1 MNGEQFTSE
10 EQALIERLQNA
21 PHAHLRP
28 AAVDGIRRRML
39 EAFDTPPVPGSAP
52 NWISAHLPIVVGI
65 LIAVIVLVAMWIF
78 SGQVS
83 PGLVETATPRS
94 DIIMITETPGPEVT
108 IETTET
114 PTPEVTTEIAETPAP
129 EATEMFAGEDTL
141 ADTPNANSVTASAWY
156 DDGTC
161 NNPPP
166 EWAPA
171 SGWRRRCG
179 SDSQG
184 TNPGGNNAGQG
195 NNNGNNNSGGN
206 RGQGKGN
213 S

>member
-1 MNGEQFTSE
+1 MNGEQFTPK

-21 PHAHLRP
+21 PQAHLRP
-28 AAVDGIRRRML
+28 VAVDAIRQRML
-39 EAFDTPPVPGSAP
+39 ESLDTPPVPESVP

-78 SGQVS
+78 SRQVS
-83 PGLVETATPRS
+83 PGVVETATPRS
-94 DIIMITETPGPEVT
+94 DIIMTTETPVPEVT

-114 PTPEVTTEIAETPAP
+114 PTPEVTTEITETPAP
-129 EATEMFAGEDTL
+129 EATEIFAGEDTP
-141 ADTPNANSVTASAWY
+141 AGTPNANSVTASAWY

-166 EWAPA
+166 DWAPA

-179 SDSQG
+179 GESQG
-184 TNPGGNNAGQG
+184 TNPGGNNPGQG
-195 NNNGNNNSGGN
+195 NNNPDGN